1 MALHKNLPP
10 ALSFRAGSTKEKLVQ
25 PFQDS
30 MSVGEE
36 ALMPLCMH
44 SMSQNPRIRVEV
56 YEYAEVVYSSIQY
69 SMLYARGLYGASSC
83 ESCHSTERVD
93 LDALNVGLAC
103 ERGHSSVCST
113 R

>member
-1 MALHKNLPP
+1 MTISTLGKGATLAWRYIKTFPRH
-10 ALSFRAGSTKEKLVQ
+10 FRFGLARRRKLVQ

-56 YEYAEVVYSSIQY
+56 YEYAEVVYSSI
-69 SMLYARGLYGASSC
+69 
-83 ESCHSTERVD
+83 
-93 LDALNVGLAC
+93 
-103 ERGHSSVCST
+103 
-113 R
+113 